1 MKILIID
8 DERSIRNSLKEILA
22 DEGYDVEVA
31 ENGMQGCEMADKEK
45 YSVIFCDIKMPGMDG
60 MEVLDRFT
68 EMGIDSAVVM
78 ISGHGDIDT
87 AVECIKKGAFD
98 FIQKPLDLN
107 RILITIKNATEK
119 VSLVKETKILKK
131 KVYGQEI
138 VGESPAIKQV
148 QGMIDKV
155 APTDARVLI
164 IGSNGTGKELV
175 ARNLHQKSN
184 RSAAPYIEVNCA
196 AIPSE
201 LIESELFGHEKGA
214 FTSAI
219 KQHKGKFEQAD
230 GGTLFLDEIGDM
242 SLAAQAKVL
251 RVLQEKKLSRVG
263 SDKDIIV
270 DVRVLAATNKNLK
283 EEIEKGHFRE
293 DLYHRLSVI
302 VINVPTLDQR
312 KSDIPLLVDHFIG
325 QISSETGMQPR
336 EIDDEAMQLL
346 VEKSWTGN
354 IRELRNVIERLLILS
369 GERITADD
377 VRAYVL

>member
-8 DERSIRNSLKEILA
+8 DERSIRNSLKEILM

-31 ENGMQGCEMADKEK
+31 ENGMQGCEMVEKEK
-45 YSVIFCDIKMPGMDG
+45 FSVIFCDIKMPGMDG
-60 MEVLDRFT
+60 MEVLDRIRT
-68 EMGIDSAVVM
+68 MGADAAVVM

-131 KVYGQEI
+131 KVYGQEM
-138 VGESPAIKQV
+138 VGESAEILKV
-148 QGMIDKV
+148 KEMIDKV

-164 IGSNGTGKELV
+164 QGANGTGKELV
-175 ARNLHQKSN
+175 ARNLHQKSQ

-201 LIESELFGHEKGA
+201 LIESELFGHEKCA
-214 FTSAI
+214 FTSAL
-219 KQHKGKFEQAD
+219 KQHKGTFEQAD

-263 SDKDIIV
+263 SDKDITV

-283 EEIEKGHFRE
+283 EEIEAGRFRE
-293 DLYHRLSVI
+293 DLYHRISVI
-302 VINVPTLDQR
+302 VIKVPDLDAR
-312 KSDIPLLVDHFIG
+312 KDDIPLLVDHFIT
-325 QISSETGMQPR
+325 QICQETGMAPR
-336 EIDDEAMQLL
+336 EVDADAMRML

-354 IRELRNVIERLLILS
+354 IRELRNVVERLLILS
-369 GERITADD
+369 GSRITASD